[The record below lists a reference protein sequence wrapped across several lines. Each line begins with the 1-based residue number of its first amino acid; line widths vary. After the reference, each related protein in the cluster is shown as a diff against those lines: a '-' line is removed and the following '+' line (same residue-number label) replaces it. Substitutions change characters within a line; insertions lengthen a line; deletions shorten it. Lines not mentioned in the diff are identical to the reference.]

1 MSATGTT
8 KKPKKRRQRGTGSI
22 DKKGRVYYAIYRLPG
37 RKSPKWE
44 RAGLTHKD
52 AADLLKIRMGEIA
65 AGKEATGSTPFA
77 VYAREVWLPWF
88 KSQKRRRSTVQDAE
102 AILTNHLVP
111 SFGMT
116 PIEQIKPQHLRKYI
130 QAKLKG
136 TAPIAAQEEA
146 VAKFKPVKAQLAP
159 NTVKNHINL
168 LSNIFKLALEDE
180 RIAANP
186 CALVARPQRDDDEED
201 ELKVLTREQVEQLVA
216 AMPKRW
222 RTLTALLAFSGLR
235 IGEACGLRKQD
246 LLIAENKLH
255 VRRAISRGKDGPPK
269 TKRAKRKVPVPSWL
283 MGALVEQAQQTPASC
298 KWVFAS
304 SPEAARFVDAD
315 NYRSRVFAPACE
327 TAGLDGIT
335 PHSLR
340 HTYAARLIARKD
352 AMGNSD
358 SVNPKLLSYLMGHA
372 TVGFT
377 LEVYGGLYP
386 EDISGGVLD
395 EGDAIAL

>member
-1 MSATGTT
+1 MSATATD
-8 KKPKKRRQRGTGSI
+8 KKAKKRRQRGTGSVA
-22 DKKGRVYYAIYRLPG
+22 KKGRVYYAVYRLPG
-37 RKSPKWE
+37 QKNPKWE
-44 RAGLTHKD
+44 RAGLTHKE
-52 AADLLKIRMGEIA
+52 AADLLKIRMGEVA
-65 AGKEATGSTPFA
+65 AGKAATGSTPFA
-77 VYAREVWLPWF
+77 VYAREVWLPGY
-88 KSQKRRRSTVQDAE
+88 KAEKKRRSTVQDAE
-102 AILTNHLVP
+102 AILTNHLIP

-116 PIEQIKPQHLRKYI
+116 PIEQIKPQHLRKY
-130 QAKLKG
+130 AEKKLNG
-136 TAPIAAQEEA
+136 SAPIAVQDDTA
-146 VAKFKPVKAQLAP
+146 VKFKPVKTTLAP

-168 LSNIFKLALEDE
+168 LSNIFRMALDDE

-186 CALVARPQRDDDEED
+186 CVLVKRPQRADDEDD

-216 AMPKRW
+216 AVPKRW
-222 RTLTALLAFSGLR
+222 RTFTALLAFSGLR
-235 IGEACGLRKQD
+235 IGEACGLREQD
-246 LLIAENKLH
+246 LLIASNEVH
-255 VRRAISRGKDGPPK
+255 VRRAISRGKDGAPK

-283 MGALVEQAQQTPASC
+283 MDALVEQSQQTPANC
-298 KWVFAS
+298 KWVFNSA
-304 SPEAARFVDAD
+304 PGTARFVDAD

-327 TAGLDGIT
+327 EVGLEGIT

-352 AMGNSD
+352 AAGNSD

-395 EGDAIAL
+395 EEDAIAL